1 MGMAEEEYAY
11 GSGNGGRS
19 CMGISCLTT
28 ILAIVVVAFA
38 FVVPVATQG
47 VVAFDDFYGTYI
59 SSCGGLCFCLGSI
72 GMIVG
77 LVLIFTDDPEKNE
90 QRKKERALKAR
101 RAARK

>member
-1 MGMAEEEYAY
+1 MGMADEEYAY

-19 CMGISCLTT
+19 CMGISCLMV
-28 ILAIVVVAFA
+28 ILSVVIVAFA
-38 FVVPVATQG
+38 FIVPIATKELVTFEQ
-47 VVAFDDFYGTYI
+47 FYGTYV

-72 GMIVG
+72 GIVIAI
-77 LVLIFTDDPEKNE
+77 VLIFTDDPEKNE